1 MIRGP
6 ERSAARR
13 LACWAVLL
21 AAAGL
26 IGGGGGS
33 GGHRVSA
40 SALALRPEDSLA
52 RLPYGVRGGGAED
65 PEAELPCRE
74 RAASTRTCE
83 ELGGAGSFD
92 AVCVIA
98 SSTTTLSGDVCV
110 HGAGSVEVRA
120 GVRIACRVPG
130 CRLVFNVSGS
140 IAVGERAELVA
151 GSVGL
156 HAANVLLGRG
166 SAVNTTGLAGAPPP
180 QTSGTP
186 HSLEG
191 AGGGHGGRG
200 ASCKVSNDTN
210 WGGDVY
216 AWAFLDNPWSYGSKG
231 GSLSTDENLGGDGG
245 GRVLLRASE
254 ILTVDGVVLAEGG
267 VGSLRGGGGSG
278 GSIMIKAFKLYGNGT
293 ISAGGGNG
301 WGGGGG
307 GRISLKFYSIQ
318 QDLEIIAHGGQSF
331 GCPQNAGAAGTI
343 YDKSLETLKVSN
355 GNFTTHTE
363 TPLLG
368 FSVTKLWSNVL
379 VESNA
384 KVLVPLL
391 WSRVQVTGQI
401 RLLTGGS
408 ICFGL
413 SENPIS
419 EFELVAEELL
429 MSDSVI
435 KVYGA
440 FRMYVKVLLM
450 WDSKIQIDGGGK
462 DVVLASM
469 LEARNLV
476 VLKHGSVISSNAAL
490 GVYGQGLLNLSG
502 PGDGIKARQLFLSL
516 FYNIEVGPGSVV
528 QAPLDED
535 VRSSLDALSICESK
549 TCPSEL
555 IAPPDDCH
563 VNSSL
568 SFTIQICRVEDITV
582 GGIVKG
588 SIIHIH
594 RARTVTVTDGG
605 AISASELGCKAGI
618 GRGTF
623 LKYGAGGGAG
633 HGGQGGIGIYNGMTS
648 EGGQRYGSAYLPCE
662 LGSGTGSPESGDDSA
677 GGGLI
682 VIGSM
687 KWPLARLLIYGSVSS
702 NGESNRDTIGN
713 SSGSFKGGIGGGSGG
728 TILFFLQGLLV
739 EKNSSLSASGGK
751 GGIHGGGGGG
761 GGRIHFHWSNIATG
775 DEFVQIASINGTVAS
790 SGGSGND
797 DGHFGEDGTIT
808 GKECP
813 VGLYGTFCTECPVGT
828 YKNVAGSN
836 SSLCTPCS
844 LNALPNRADF
854 IYVRGGVTQPSCP
867 YKCISAKYKMPNC
880 YTPLEEVIYTFG
892 GPWSFAVFL
901 FFAIILLALILS
913 AVRVKIGESEVTYR
927 ATSAI
932 HNDAYAS
939 SPFLLSLAEVP
950 GASRAEETQ
959 SHVHRMYFMGPNTFR
974 EPWHLPYSPPESIIG
989 IVYEDAFN
997 RFIDEINLVAAFEW
1011 WEGSVH
1017 SILAVLAYP
1026 CAWSWKQWRRRK
1038 KIHRL
1043 QEYVKSEYDHSCLR
1057 SCRSRAL
1064 YKGLKVGSTPD
1075 LMVAYI
1081 DFFLGGDE
1089 KRLDVAATIQ
1099 KRFPMCLIFGGEGSY
1114 MSPYHLHSDTLLSNL
1129 LGQYVST
1136 AIWNRLVAGLNTQ
1149 LRSVKQGSIRSTLGP
1164 VVSWIKSHGNPQ
1176 LERHGVRVELGWFQ
1190 ATASGYYQL
1199 GIVVAVNENFY
1210 KSHHH
1215 HEHAPDFG
1223 DRSRKNFAVP
1233 LLGSKQ
1239 AIQDQPC
1246 TSYGVSRKRL
1256 TGGVTGGVINEE
1268 TLKSLDYK
1276 RDYLFPLSLLLQ
1288 NCRPIGYAETLQLLI
1303 CIVLVGDFTITLLM
1317 LVQYYWISVGAFLAV
1332 LLIPPLALLS
1342 PFLAGLNALFSRGP
1356 KRSSVTRIF
1365 TLWNTTS
1372 VINIIVAI
1380 VYGAMYSGL
1389 SSLTVSSAQ
1398 ASNSKSFKGRDD
1410 DGWWILPVVLFVVK
1424 SLQAG
1429 LVNWHIANLEIQ
1441 DHSLFSPDPDR
1452 FWTM

>member
-1 MIRGP
+1 MGRRRWWEDIP
-6 ERSAARR
+6 KILQHSARF
-13 LACWAVLL
+13 
-21 AAAGL
+21 GN
-26 IGGGGGS
+26 
-33 GGHRVSA
+33 
-40 SALALRPEDSLA
+40 
-52 RLPYGVRGGGAED
+52 Y
-65 PEAELPCRE
+65 
-74 RAASTRTCE
+74 
-83 ELGGAGSFD
+83 
-92 AVCVIA
+92 
-98 SSTTTLSGDVCV
+98 SS
-110 HGAGSVEVRA
+110 
-120 GVRIACRVPG
+120 
-130 CRLVFNVSGS
+130 
-140 IAVGERAELVA
+140 
-151 GSVGL
+151 
-156 HAANVLLGRG
+156 RG
-166 SAVNTTGLAGAPPP
+166 STK
-180 QTSGTP
+180 
-186 HSLEG
+186 
-191 AGGGHGGRG
+191 
-200 ASCKVSNDTN
+200 CI
-210 WGGDVY
+210 
-216 AWAFLDNPWSYGSKG
+216 KG
-231 GSLSTDENLGGDGG
+231 VT
-245 GRVLLRASE
+245 R
-254 ILTVDGVVLAEGG
+254 
-267 VGSLRGGGGSG
+267 
-278 GSIMIKAFKLYGNGT
+278 
-293 ISAGGGNG
+293 
-301 WGGGGG
+301 
-307 GRISLKFYSIQ
+307 
-318 QDLEIIAHGGQSF
+318 GQSF

-343 YDKSLETLKVSN
+343 YDKSLETLK
-355 GNFTTHTE
+355 
-363 TPLLG
+363 
-368 FSVTKLWSNVL
+368 
-379 VESNA
+379 
-384 KVLVPLL
+384 
-391 WSRVQVTGQI
+391 VTGQI

-502 PGDGIKARQLFLSL
+502 PGNGIKAHQLFLSL

-702 NGESNRDTIGN
+702 NGESNRGTIGN

-813 VGLYGTFCTECPVGT
+813 VGLYGTFCT
-828 YKNVAGSN
+828 
-836 SSLCTPCS
+836 
-844 LNALPNRADF
+844 
-854 IYVRGGVTQPSCP
+854 
-867 YKCISAKYKMPNC
+867 
-880 YTPLEEVIYTFG
+880 
-892 GPWSFAVFL
+892 
-901 FFAIILLALILS
+901 
-913 AVRVKIGESEVTYR
+913 
-927 ATSAI
+927 
-932 HNDAYAS
+932 
-939 SPFLLSLAEVP
+939 VP

-1129 LGQYVST
+1129 LGQNFYRLPRVTSSDSVSFSQYVST

-1398 ASNSKSFKGRDD
+1398 ASNTKSFKGRDD

>member
-6 ERSAARR
+6 ERSAAATR
-13 LACWAVLL
+13 LACCAALLVAVS
-21 AAAGL
+21 AGL
-26 IGGGGGS
+26 I

-40 SALALRPEDSLA
+40 TALALRREDSLA
-52 RLPYGVRGGGAED
+52 RLPYGVRGGGGGAED
-65 PEAELPCRE
+65 PEAELPCRDG
-74 RAASTRTCE
+74 AASARTCE

-98 SSTTTLSGDVCV
+98 SSTATLSGDVCA
-110 HGAGSVEVRA
+110 HGTGSVEVRA
-120 GVRIACRVPG
+120 GVSIACRVPG

-140 IAVGERAELVA
+140 IAVGERAQLVA

-156 HAANVLLGRG
+156 HAANVSLGRG

-231 GSLSTDENLGGDGG
+231 GSLTADERLGGDGG

-293 ISAGGGNG
+293 ISAGGG
-301 WGGGGG
+301 
-307 GRISLKFYSIQ
+307 
-318 QDLEIIAHGGQSF
+318 GQSF

-343 YDKSLETLKVSN
+343 YDKSLETLK
-355 GNFTTHTE
+355 
-363 TPLLG
+363 
-368 FSVTKLWSNVL
+368 
-379 VESNA
+379 
-384 KVLVPLL
+384 
-391 WSRVQVTGQI
+391 VTGQI

-476 VLKHGSVISSNAAL
+476 VLK
-490 GVYGQGLLNLSG
+490 
-502 PGDGIKARQLFLSL
+502 
-516 FYNIEVGPGSVV
+516 
-528 QAPLDED
+528 
-535 VRSSLDALSICESK
+535 
-549 TCPSEL
+549 
-555 IAPPDDCH
+555 
-563 VNSSL
+563 
-568 SFTIQICRVEDITV
+568 ICRVEDITV

-713 SSGSFKGGIGGGSGG
+713 SSASFKGGIGGGSGG

-892 GPWSFAVFL
+892 GPWPFAVFL

-1190 ATASGYYQL
+1190 STASGYYQL

-1398 ASNSKSFKGRDD
+1398 ASNTKSFKGRDD

>member
-1 MIRGP
+1 MGRRRWWEDIP
-6 ERSAARR
+6 KILQHSARF
-13 LACWAVLL
+13 
-21 AAAGL
+21 GN
-26 IGGGGGS
+26 
-33 GGHRVSA
+33 
-40 SALALRPEDSLA
+40 
-52 RLPYGVRGGGAED
+52 Y
-65 PEAELPCRE
+65 
-74 RAASTRTCE
+74 
-83 ELGGAGSFD
+83 
-92 AVCVIA
+92 
-98 SSTTTLSGDVCV
+98 SS
-110 HGAGSVEVRA
+110 
-120 GVRIACRVPG
+120 
-130 CRLVFNVSGS
+130 
-140 IAVGERAELVA
+140 
-151 GSVGL
+151 
-156 HAANVLLGRG
+156 RG
-166 SAVNTTGLAGAPPP
+166 STK
-180 QTSGTP
+180 
-186 HSLEG
+186 
-191 AGGGHGGRG
+191 
-200 ASCKVSNDTN
+200 CI
-210 WGGDVY
+210 
-216 AWAFLDNPWSYGSKG
+216 KG
-231 GSLSTDENLGGDGG
+231 VT
-245 GRVLLRASE
+245 R
-254 ILTVDGVVLAEGG
+254 
-267 VGSLRGGGGSG
+267 
-278 GSIMIKAFKLYGNGT
+278 
-293 ISAGGGNG
+293 
-301 WGGGGG
+301 
-307 GRISLKFYSIQ
+307 
-318 QDLEIIAHGGQSF
+318 GQSF

-343 YDKSLETLKVSN
+343 YDKSLETLK
-355 GNFTTHTE
+355 
-363 TPLLG
+363 
-368 FSVTKLWSNVL
+368 
-379 VESNA
+379 
-384 KVLVPLL
+384 
-391 WSRVQVTGQI
+391 VTGQI

-813 VGLYGTFCTECPVGT
+813 VGLYGTFCT
-828 YKNVAGSN
+828 
-836 SSLCTPCS
+836 
-844 LNALPNRADF
+844 
-854 IYVRGGVTQPSCP
+854 
-867 YKCISAKYKMPNC
+867 
-880 YTPLEEVIYTFG
+880 
-892 GPWSFAVFL
+892 
-901 FFAIILLALILS
+901 
-913 AVRVKIGESEVTYR
+913 
-927 ATSAI
+927 
-932 HNDAYAS
+932 
-939 SPFLLSLAEVP
+939 VP

-1129 LGQYVST
+1129 LGQIFYRLPRVTPSDSVSFSQYVST

>member
-1 MIRGP
+1 MTTPTG
-6 ERSAARR
+6 R

-26 IGGGGGS
+26 FARGLP
-33 GGHRVSA
+33 A
-40 SALALRPEDSLA
+40 SAVED
-52 RLPYGVRGGGAED
+52 RLGAQTPSEFGASSGD
-65 PEAELPCRE
+65 AGAPLLHGDDLPCGSPSS
-74 RAASTRTCE
+74 STHTCAD
-83 ELGGAGSFD
+83 LNGTGSLDTTCSLTTTTLLTAPACVYGAGSLSILPG
-92 AVCVIA
+92 VTIA
-98 SSTTTLSGDVCV
+98 CPHPGCSLALNLSGT
-110 HGAGSVEVRA
+110 
-120 GVRIACRVPG
+120 IA
-130 CRLVFNVSGS
+130 L
-140 IAVGERAELVA
+140 GERAQVVA
-151 GSVGL
+151 GSITL
-156 HAANVLLGRG
+156 YATNVSLGAD
-166 SAVNTTGLAGAPPP
+166 SAVNTTGLAGEPPP

-216 AWAFLDNPWSYGSKG
+216 AWVYLDSPWSYGSKG
-231 GSLSTDENLGGDGG
+231 GSFSADEDLGGDGG

-254 ILTVDGVVLAEGG
+254 ILSVDGDVLAEGG
-267 VGSLRGGGGSG
+267 VGGLRGGGGSG
-278 GSIMIKAFKLYGNGT
+278 GSIMVQAYKLYGNGT
-293 ISAGGGNG
+293 ISASGGNG

-307 GRISLKFYSIQ
+307 GRISLESYSIQ
-318 QDLEIIAHGGQSF
+318 QDLEIIVHGGQSF
-331 GCPQNAGAAGTI
+331 GCPENAGAAGTI
-343 YDKSLETLKVSN
+343 YDTSLETLKVSN

-401 RLLTGGS
+401 RLLSNGS

-413 SENPIS
+413 SDNPIS

-450 WDSKIQIDGGGK
+450 WDSKIQIDGGAK
-462 DVVLASM
+462 DVVLTSM

-502 PGDGIKARQLFLSL
+502 PGDEIKARQLFLSL
-516 FYNIEVGPGSVV
+516 FYNIEVGPGSLV
-528 QAPLDED
+528 QAPIDED
-535 VRSSLDALSICESK
+535 VQSTLDALSVCESK
-549 TCPSEL
+549 TCPTEL

-582 GGIVKG
+582 GGIVRG

-594 RARTVTVTDGG
+594 RARTVTVTNDG
-605 AISASELGCKAGI
+605 AISASELGCMEGI

-633 HGGQGGIGIYNGMTS
+633 HGGQGGVGIYNGMIS
-648 EGGQRYGSAYLPCE
+648 EGGQQYGNSYLPCE
-662 LGSGTGSPESGDDSA
+662 LGSGSGSVESADHST

-682 VIGSM
+682 VIGST
-687 KWPLARLLIYGSVSS
+687 KWPLARLSIYGSVSS
-702 NGESNRDTIGN
+702 NGESNRGITGESN
-713 SSGSFKGGIGGGSGG
+713 GTFKGGIGGGSGG
-728 TILFFLQGLLV
+728 TILFFLQWLLV
-739 EKNSSLSASGGK
+739 EKNSALSASGGE

-775 DEFVQIASINGTVAS
+775 DEFVQIASINGTIES
-790 SGGSGND
+790 SGGTGND
-797 DGHFGEDGTIT
+797 DGHFGENGTVT

-813 VGLYGTFCTECPVGT
+813 VGLYGTFCDECPVGT
-828 YKNVAGSN
+828 YKNVVGSN
-836 SSLCTPCS
+836 SSLCAPCS
-844 LNALPNRADF
+844 LNGLPNRADF

-880 YTPLEEVIYTFG
+880 YTPLEELVYTFG
-892 GPWSFAVFL
+892 GPWSFAIFL
-901 FFAIILLALILS
+901 FFTIILLAIILT
-913 AVRVKIGESEVTYR
+913 ALRVKICESDITYR
-927 ATSAI
+927 STNAI

-959 SHVHRMYFMGPNTFR
+959 SHVHRIYFMGPNTFR
-974 EPWHLPYSPPESIIG
+974 EPWHLPYSPPDAIIG

-1017 SILAVLAYP
+1017 SILSVLAYP

-1038 KIHRL
+1038 KSHRL

-1089 KRLDVAATIQ
+1089 KRLDVTSTIQ
-1099 KRFPMCLIFGGEGSY
+1099 KRFPMCLIFGGDGSY
-1114 MSPYHLHSDTLLSNL
+1114 MSPYYLHSDALLSNL
-1129 LGQYVST
+1129 LGQYIST
-1136 AIWNRLVAGLNTQ
+1136 AIWNRLVAGLNAQ
-1149 LRSVKQGSIRSTLGP
+1149 LRTVKKGSIRSTLEP
-1164 VVSWIKSHGNPQ
+1164 VISWINSHGNPQ

-1190 ATASGYYQL
+1190 TTASGYYQL
-1199 GIVVAVNENFY
+1199 GIVVAVNEHFY
-1210 KSHHH
+1210 KSQHH
-1215 HEHAPDFG
+1215 HEHAPDSG
-1223 DRSRKNFAVP
+1223 DRSRKKIAVP
-1233 LLGSKQ
+1233 VQKSKQ
-1239 AIQDQPC
+1239 ANQEQPC
-1246 TSYGVSRKRL
+1246 TSYAVSRKRL
-1256 TGGVTGGVINEE
+1256 SGGVNGVVINEE
-1268 TLKSLDYK
+1268 TLKSLDCK
-1276 RDYLFPLSLLLQ
+1276 RDYLFPFSLLLQ
-1288 NCRPIGYAETLQLLI
+1288 NCRPIGYAEALQLLI
-1303 CIVLVGDFTITLLM
+1303 CILLVGDFSITLLM

-1365 TLWNTTS
+1365 TLWNITS

-1380 VYGAMYSGL
+1380 ICGALYSGL
-1389 SSLTVSSAQ
+1389 TSLASSSAH
-1398 ASNSKSFKGRDD
+1398 ASSTRSFKVRDD
-1410 DGWWILPVVLFVVK
+1410 DEWWILPIVLFLVK
-1424 SLQAG
+1424 ALQAG
-1429 LVNWHIANLEIQ
+1429 LVNWHVANLEIQ
-1441 DHSLFSPDPDR
+1441 DYSLFSPDPDR

>member
-1 MIRGP
+1 MTTPTG
-6 ERSAARR
+6 R

-26 IGGGGGS
+26 FARGLP
-33 GGHRVSA
+33 A
-40 SALALRPEDSLA
+40 SAVED
-52 RLPYGVRGGGAED
+52 RLGAQTPSEFGASSGD
-65 PEAELPCRE
+65 AGAPLLHGDDLPCGSPSS
-74 RAASTRTCE
+74 STHTCAD
-83 ELGGAGSFD
+83 LNGTGSLDTTCSLTTTTLLTAPACVYGAGSLSILPG
-92 AVCVIA
+92 VTIA
-98 SSTTTLSGDVCV
+98 CPHPGCSLALNLSGT
-110 HGAGSVEVRA
+110 
-120 GVRIACRVPG
+120 IA
-130 CRLVFNVSGS
+130 L
-140 IAVGERAELVA
+140 GERAQVVA
-151 GSVGL
+151 GSITL
-156 HAANVLLGRG
+156 YATNVSLGAD
-166 SAVNTTGLAGAPPP
+166 SAVNTTGLAGEPPP

-216 AWAFLDNPWSYGSKG
+216 AWVYLDSPWSYGSKG
-231 GSLSTDENLGGDGG
+231 GSFSADEDLGGDGG

-254 ILTVDGVVLAEGG
+254 ILSVDGDVLAEGG
-267 VGSLRGGGGSG
+267 VGGLRGGGGSG
-278 GSIMIKAFKLYGNGT
+278 GSIMVQAYKLYGNGT
-293 ISAGGGNG
+293 ISASGGNG

-307 GRISLKFYSIQ
+307 GRISLESYSIQ
-318 QDLEIIAHGGQSF
+318 QDLEIIVHGGQSF
-331 GCPQNAGAAGTI
+331 GCPENAGAAGTI
-343 YDKSLETLKVSN
+343 YDTSLETLKVSN

-401 RLLTGGS
+401 RLLSNGS

-413 SENPIS
+413 SDNPIS

-450 WDSKIQIDGGGK
+450 WDSKIQIDGGAK
-462 DVVLASM
+462 DVVLTSM

-502 PGDGIKARQLFLSL
+502 PGDEIKARQLFLSL
-516 FYNIEVGPGSVV
+516 FYNIEVGPGSLV
-528 QAPLDED
+528 QAPIDED
-535 VRSSLDALSICESK
+535 VQSTLDALSVCESK
-549 TCPSEL
+549 TCPTEL

-582 GGIVKG
+582 GGIVRG

-594 RARTVTVTDGG
+594 RARTVTVTNDG
-605 AISASELGCKAGI
+605 AISASELGCMEGI

-633 HGGQGGIGIYNGMTS
+633 HGGQGGVGIYNGMIS
-648 EGGQRYGSAYLPCE
+648 EGGQQYGNSYLPCE
-662 LGSGTGSPESGDDSA
+662 LGSGSGSVESADHST

-682 VIGSM
+682 VIGST
-687 KWPLARLLIYGSVSS
+687 KWPLARLSIYGSVSS
-702 NGESNRDTIGN
+702 NGESNRGITGESN
-713 SSGSFKGGIGGGSGG
+713 GTFKGGIGGGSGG
-728 TILFFLQGLLV
+728 TILFFLQWLLV
-739 EKNSSLSASGGK
+739 EKNSALSASGGE

-775 DEFVQIASINGTVAS
+775 DEFVQIASINGTIES
-790 SGGSGND
+790 SGGTGND
-797 DGHFGEDGTIT
+797 DGHFGENGTVT

-813 VGLYGTFCTECPVGT
+813 VGLYGTFC
-828 YKNVAGSN
+828 
-836 SSLCTPCS
+836 
-844 LNALPNRADF
+844 D
-854 IYVRGGVTQPSCP
+854 
-867 YKCISAKYKMPNC
+867 
-880 YTPLEEVIYTFG
+880 
-892 GPWSFAVFL
+892 
-901 FFAIILLALILS
+901 
-913 AVRVKIGESEVTYR
+913 
-927 ATSAI
+927 
-932 HNDAYAS
+932 
-939 SPFLLSLAEVP
+939 VP

-959 SHVHRMYFMGPNTFR
+959 SHVHRIYFMGPNTFR
-974 EPWHLPYSPPESIIG
+974 EPWHLPYSPPDAIIG

-1017 SILAVLAYP
+1017 SILSVLAYP

-1038 KIHRL
+1038 KSHRL

-1089 KRLDVAATIQ
+1089 KRLDVTSTIQ
-1099 KRFPMCLIFGGEGSY
+1099 KRFPMCLIFGGDGSY
-1114 MSPYHLHSDTLLSNL
+1114 MSPYYLHSDALLSNL
-1129 LGQYVST
+1129 LGQYIST
-1136 AIWNRLVAGLNTQ
+1136 AIWNRLVAGLNAQ
-1149 LRSVKQGSIRSTLGP
+1149 LRTVKKGSIRSTLEP
-1164 VVSWIKSHGNPQ
+1164 VISWINSHGNPQ

-1190 ATASGYYQL
+1190 TTASGYYQL
-1199 GIVVAVNENFY
+1199 GIVVAVNEHFY
-1210 KSHHH
+1210 KSQHH
-1215 HEHAPDFG
+1215 HEHAPDSG
-1223 DRSRKNFAVP
+1223 DRSRKKIAVP
-1233 LLGSKQ
+1233 VQKSKQ
-1239 AIQDQPC
+1239 ANQEQPC
-1246 TSYGVSRKRL
+1246 TSYAVSRKRL
-1256 TGGVTGGVINEE
+1256 SGGVNGVVINEE
-1268 TLKSLDYK
+1268 TLKSLDCK
-1276 RDYLFPLSLLLQ
+1276 RDYLFPFSLLLQ
-1288 NCRPIGYAETLQLLI
+1288 NCRPIGYAVTLQLLI
-1303 CIVLVGDFTITLLM
+1303 CILLVGDFSITLLM

-1365 TLWNTTS
+1365 TLWNITS

-1380 VYGAMYSGL
+1380 ICGALYSGL
-1389 SSLTVSSAQ
+1389 TSLASSSAH
-1398 ASNSKSFKGRDD
+1398 ASSTRSFKVRDD
-1410 DGWWILPVVLFVVK
+1410 DEWWILPIVLFLVK
-1424 SLQAG
+1424 ALQAG
-1429 LVNWHIANLEIQ
+1429 LVNWHVANLEIQ
-1441 DHSLFSPDPDR
+1441 DYSLFSPDPDR